1 VISNFIWHNG
11 NLLNED
17 EGLSFNRRSHLYGDG
32 LFETL
37 RIHKGKICFWESHYF
52 RLMSSMRI
60 LRMDIPLDWSPDK
73 LASEIL
79 TFKPESSTSD
89 YRVRLSIWRDG
100 ELGYKPTT
108 NSIDWCMHI
117 TGINGFG
124 YPNPVRL
131 QKLALF
137 QEHKKSK
144 GLLSTLKMSQSALY
158 ILTANFAQEQNVD
171 DAVLLSHDNHVL
183 ETSRGNIFIL
193 KEGSLVTPSL
203 EDGALRGVMREQ
215 VLKLSKNIGLIAT
228 EKKISPFDLLKAD
241 EIWITNAIQGIMA
254 VSEYRKSTYVSVL
267 ANKMQDEVNKKCLE
281 F

>member
-1 VISNFIWHNG
+1 MISNFIWHNG

-89 YRVRLSIWRDG
+89 YRVRLSIWRAG

-108 NSIDWCMHI
+108 NSIDWCM
-117 TGINGFG
+117 
-124 YPNPVRL
+124 PVSYTHL
-131 QKLALF
+131 
-137 QEHKKSK
+137 
-144 GLLSTLKMSQSALY
+144 TLP
-158 ILTANFAQEQNVD
+158 TTD
-171 DAVLLSHDNHVL
+171 
-183 ETSRGNIFIL
+183 
-193 KEGSLVTPSL
+193 
-203 EDGALRGVMREQ
+203 
-215 VLKLSKNIGLIAT
+215 
-228 EKKISPFDLLKAD
+228 
-241 EIWITNAIQGIMA
+241 
-254 VSEYRKSTYVSVL
+254 
-267 ANKMQDEVNKKCLE
+267 
-281 F
+281 